1 MTKQYKQL
9 IGGKWVDSVSG
20 ETFESKN
27 PSTGEVL
34 ASVPY
39 GDERLTRSCYR

>member
-20 ETFESKN
+20 ETFESK
-27 PSTGEVL
+27 
-34 ASVPY
+34 
-39 GDERLTRSCYR
+39 TRRRVKCSEAYRMEMNAMSI